1 MPLSPDK
8 IGNGIAGIDFDPY
21 AGQENSPFLP
31 NPLVLL
37 CFLIGQVYPPAMEWM
52 GYFPPHNYR
61 QWHIVEQSLATGW
74 NNGAIKNGV
83 VPAIPAC
90 PILWQDVSHY
100 WNFGGIV
107 GILAYELVAYIRVV
121 MVIVGLLLLVHW
133 NTLTPQK
140 ALMIILQQFGI
151 IIPVS

>member
-8 IGNGIAGIDFDPY
+8 IGNGVAGIDFDPY
-21 AGQENSPFLP
+21 AGQEDSPFLP

-37 CFLIGQVYPPAMEWM
+37 CFLIGQVYPPAMDWM

-61 QWHIVEQSLATGW
+61 QWHIVEQALAAGW
-74 NNGAIKNGV
+74 NNGAIKRGV
-83 VPAIPAC
+83 VPAIPTC

-140 ALMIILQQFGI
+140 ALTIILQQFGI
-151 IIPVS
+151 VVPTS